1 MTVYFIRD
9 AGGDV
14 KIGYSERDPFGRLA
28 TMQTG
33 NPRALTLLATI
44 PGDRS
49 VERELH
55 DKFSSLQ
62 AYAPLSMAANM
73 LAEIMER
80 SHGS

>member
-1 MTVYFIRD
+1 MTVYFIQD

-44 PGDRS
+44 PGERS

-55 DKFSSLQ
+55 EKFS
-62 AYAPLSMAANM
+62 ALSIAADM
-73 LAEIMER
+73 LADAMER